1 MEIVIGFLCIIILGL
16 IYLVYNS
23 KTSVGSTSTNDLIQ
37 FSNSLSSQIQEIRK
51 EIDANSKESRT
62 EIESKLKDINK
73 QINDFHKTSSSN
85 ITQQFKESN
94 KVIKDVTTELEKIKG
109 TNEQV
114 LSFANQMKTLEK
126 ILGNQKQ
133 RGVLGEIQLENLLA
147 NVLPP
152 ELFQMQYSFKNK
164 EVVDAIVRV
173 GEYIIPVDAKFSLD
187 NYNKMIESSNK
198 DELADLEKKFKS
210 DIKSRI
216 DETAK
221 YIRPNE
227 NTTDYAYMFIPA
239 DGLYQD
245 LLNSRV
251 GTLKINQRDLVSYA
265 YTKKVMIVSPM
276 SLFPM
281 LQITVKA
288 LHNLKVEDSI
298 NDILKNVEKLSSH
311 LNAYKTYHD
320 KLGNTLGTAVNHY
333 NDSSKEFKKIDKDV
347 IKISSGNSK
356 LNISS
361 EEIEKPLLE
370 D

>member
-1 MEIVIGFLCIIILGL
+1 MYHNNNGGNSDVI
-16 IYLVYNS
+16 
-23 KTSVGSTSTNDLIQ
+23 IQ
-37 FSNSLSSQIQEIRK
+37 LSNNLSNQIQNIRK
-51 EIDANSKESRT
+51 EISDNSEKSRL
-62 EIESKLKDINK
+62 EIESKLKIINK
-73 QINDFHKTSSSN
+73 EISDFQISSKS
-85 ITQQFKESN
+85 TMQKQFADSN
-94 KVIKDVTTELEKIKG
+94 KIIKDVTNELAKIKG

-152 ELFQMQYSFKNK
+152 ELFKMQHAFSNK
-164 EVVDAIVRV
+164 ETVDAIVRV
-173 GEYIIPVDAKFSLD
+173 GEYIIPIDAKFSLD
-187 NYNKMIESSNK
+187 NYNKMIESENK
-198 DELADLEKKFKS
+198 EELVDLEKKFKS
-210 DIKSRI
+210 DIKNRI

-227 NTTDYAYMFIPA
+227 RTTDYAYMFIPA

-251 GTLKINQRDLVSYA
+251 GSLKINQRDLVNYA
-265 YTKKVMIVSPM
+265 YEKKVMIVSPM

-288 LHNLKVEDSI
+288 LHNMKVEDSI
-298 NDILKNVEKLSSH
+298 NDIIKNVEKLSNH

-333 NDSSKEFKKIDKDV
+333 NDSTKEFKKIDKD
-347 IKISSGNSK
+347 IIRISGTSNLDINSE
-356 LNISS
+356 L
-361 EEIEKPLLE
+361 IEKPQS
-370 D
+370 DD